1 MVLNIYSIST
11 IIRKITK
18 SRYNKKLYLDLIK
31 NIFILS
37 ILKEIN
43 EETMYTRYSYDITLW
58 TEKGDF

>member
-1 MVLNIYSIST
+1 M
-11 IIRKITK
+11 
-18 SRYNKKLYLDLIK
+18 YNKKLYLDLIK